1 MKLRMMNKSLVVNKK
16 SSLLVVIWLLS
27 LIILFI
33 SFFIVFKYYRFNTYE
48 TSLGYVK
55 KIEDDYKI
63 VTYLK
68 KFDKLKNYNIILDN
82 KTYEFEIES
91 ISEDYYI
98 IDGSNYYEIII
109 TMNLN
114 DTYKINNNIL
124 NLKFEKEKTTIYK
137 LIKEGIKSWIG

>member
-1 MKLRMMNKSLVVNKK
+1 M
-16 SSLLVVIWLLS
+16 
-27 LIILFI
+27 
-33 SFFIVFKYYRFNTYE
+33 
-48 TSLGYVK
+48 
-55 KIEDDYKI
+55 
-63 VTYLK
+63 K